1 MKDKNDIILFNSSCG
16 DPVKYIDLVD
26 ALKKVGADKC
36 DILMLHTELS
46 FGLPNKDIKRKD
58 ILQLLIDAIKELNV
72 KTLLFPT
79 FTFSFSNRQEYD
91 VKNSR
96 TSMGALNEFARK
108 MPGALRSIDPQMS
121 FTVIGEDKDIV
132 RDTGKECVG
141 KNSTFDKIH
150 DKENVNI
157 LFFGTKLEQCFTH
170 QHYVEWALNVPYRY
184 NMDFTGEIIAA
195 DGSRYED
202 TYSIFVKYRDV
213 IPFTPPEFTDSL
225 LNEGVLKKETLG
237 DSALYCFKEKDA
249 YNETKSWIERDVNA
263 FLAEPYD
270 TRPLVKEY
278 SYGNVT
284 TVQ

>member
-96 TSMGALNEFARK
+96 TSMGA
-108 MPGALRSIDPQMS
+108 
-121 FTVIGEDKDIV
+121 
-132 RDTGKECVG
+132 
-141 KNSTFDKIH
+141 
-150 DKENVNI
+150 
-157 LFFGTKLEQCFTH
+157 
-170 QHYVEWALNVPYRY
+170 
-184 NMDFTGEIIAA
+184 
-195 DGSRYED
+195 
-202 TYSIFVKYRDV
+202 
-213 IPFTPPEFTDSL
+213 
-225 LNEGVLKKETLG
+225 
-237 DSALYCFKEKDA
+237 
-249 YNETKSWIERDVNA
+249 
-263 FLAEPYD
+263 
-270 TRPLVKEY
+270 
-278 SYGNVT
+278 
-284 TVQ
+284 